1 MAKQNRTKI
10 KVEMIIELEMFIKNI
25 LKYFRFFK

>member
-1 MAKQNRTKI
+1 MGKQNRTKI

-25 LKYFRFFK
+25 LKYFRLFK

>member
-1 MAKQNRTKI
+1 MSKRNRAKI

-25 LKYFRFFK
+25 LKYFKLFK